1 MCTGVSCVK
10 AVRAK
15 ESDSIEVLS
24 FVYRANESMDQY
36 VVLDP
41 FSTIQNGK
49 MRGRLIRQTL
59 FDGRYQVC
67 LIRADSI
74 EPCGMLITAKGAALR
89 GRSSSLVI
97 FILERGSLLGTYF
110 KDSSIFQ
117 GYSIPYGVRHP
128 FRQ

>member
-15 ESDSIEVLS
+15 ESDCKEVLS

-89 GRSSSLVI
+89 GRSSSLVL
-97 FILERGSLLGTYF
+97 FILERGIQIAELRWEGSET
-110 KDSSIFQ
+110 
-117 GYSIPYGVRHP
+117 PC
-128 FRQ
+128 

>member
-15 ESDSIEVLS
+15 ESDCKEVLS

-36 VVLDP
+36 VVL
-41 FSTIQNGK
+41 IQNGK

-89 GRSSSLVI
+89 GRSSSLVY
-97 FILERGSLLGTYF
+97 LYWKGGF
-110 KDSSIFQ
+110 KLRSCA
-117 GYSIPYGVRHP
+117 GKVRKRHVE
-128 FRQ
+128 

>member
-1 MCTGVSCVK
+1 
-10 AVRAK
+10 
-15 ESDSIEVLS
+15 
-24 FVYRANESMDQY
+24 MDQY

-89 GRSSSLVI
+89 GRSSSFGFYLYWK
-97 FILERGSLLGTYF
+97 GGF
-110 KDSSIFQ
+110 KLRSCA
-117 GYSIPYGVRHP
+117 GKVRKRHVE
-128 FRQ
+128 